1 MTMAII
7 KESFCHFVFITRQF
21 DQAVGGGARNV
32 QLALAHGRLPR
43 LACEHTPDDLQSC
56 RAIRMVFHPLC
67 PSLSCRSHPS
77 GPHCTTCSFSSL
89 DASMIKK
96 GPLPGGNRPKR
107 LRLILLVQTA
117 KQLAPCKCSFGS
129 TD

>member
-1 MTMAII
+1 MKLPLRIGRL
-7 KESFCHFVFITRQF
+7 S
-21 DQAVGGGARNV
+21 GARNV

-43 LACEHTPDDLQSC
+43 LAYEQTPDDLQSC

-96 GPLPGGNRPKR
+96 GPLPEQPRTQECALHSTCAKR
-107 LRLILLVQTA
+107 SQNNVT
-117 KQLAPCKCSFGS
+117 P
-129 TD
+129 